1 MTCRRAPGR
10 SGEVHSRR
18 PQPCTWRR
26 HPRCLPFGRCLWEPV
41 WRQLCSLFLGAS
53 RAMLPSCLP
62 TRIPRSG
69 ERPEMAVKALDNP
82 PRIGVVVPT
91 WNSARTLDWTLLSL
105 TSQRGCQ
112 VEVIVA
118 DSGSTDGTLAI
129 CRRWGVNSIYVAPGN
144 MYRAVNAGLQV
155 LEEPWLTYLNSDDIV
170 YPDSY
175 GRLAEHG
182 AACGADIVYGCADYI
197 DGAGRFRF
205 AFKPAAASSLP
216 ALLRRGVMGFAHPAA
231 IFRRELFAEL
241 RGFAEQFTN
250 IADFEFFQ
258 RAGQLG
264 RTFTELDS
272 PSVAAFRLHPG
283 QLSQRSAEV
292 VRSEMRLLLGGSA
305 PRGSGVD

>member
-1 MTCRRAPGR
+1 
-10 SGEVHSRR
+10 
-18 PQPCTWRR
+18 
-26 HPRCLPFGRCLWEPV
+26 
-41 WRQLCSLFLGAS
+41 
-53 RAMLPSCLP
+53 
-62 TRIPRSG
+62 
-69 ERPEMAVKALDNP
+69 MAVKALDNP

-197 DGAGRFRF
+197 DAAGRFRF

-216 ALLRRGVMGFAHPAA
+216 ALLRRGVMGFAQPAA

-305 PRGSGVD
+305 PRGSGVVFAMMRWRAANLGNYLVRLLRTGSLRMQRPVQSDVPSNG